1 MSTVALHHELAG
13 PTDAAVVVLSGSLG
27 TTCTMWEPQ
36 ASALSDELRV
46 LRYDHRGHGD
56 SPAPPGP
63 YSLDELGS
71 DLVALLDTLGI
82 DRVGFCG
89 LSMGGFVGI
98 WLATR
103 HPERVSSLLL
113 ASTSA
118 HPGNSDFWRDRASR
132 VRSEGMGD
140 LAAGTALRWFSES
153 FVAEHPEVV
162 EPVIGEL
169 GALCPEGYAS
179 CCEAIAAVDLRD
191 VLGEVAVPALV
202 VTGSVDV
209 AISPENGE
217 ALAAGIP
224 GARLVAFEGVG
235 HLLNL
240 ELPETFN
247 ALARTHFGAGTRVR
261 GR

>member
-1 MSTVALHHELAG
+1 MSTVALHYELSG
-13 PTDAAVVVLSGSLG
+13 PKDAAVVVLSGSLG

-36 ASALSDELRV
+36 ASTLSDELRV
-46 LRYDHRGHGD
+46 LRYDHRGHGH

-63 YSLDELGS
+63 YSLDELGG

-82 DRVGFCG
+82 DRVSFCG

-103 HPERVSSLLL
+103 RPERVSSLLL

-118 HPGNSDFWRDRASR
+118 YPGNAGFWNDRAAS
-132 VRSEGMGD
+132 VRSGGMGE
-140 LAAGTALRWFSES
+140 LAAGSAPRWFSES
-153 FVAEHPEVV
+153 FAAEHPEVV
-162 EPVIGEL
+162 EPIIGEL
-169 GALCPEGYAS
+169 AALCPEGYAS
-179 CCEAIAAVDLRD
+179 CCEAIAAVDLRE
-191 VLGEVAVPALV
+191 VLGEVTVPALV

-217 ALAAGIP
+217 ALAGGIP
-224 GARLVAFEGVG
+224 GARLVAFEGAG

-240 ELPETFN
+240 ERPEIFN
-247 ALARTHFGAGTRVR
+247 ALARSHFDADAR
-261 GR
+261 